1 VSDQFRILHDKKL
14 YDLHTSPGIVRIWK
28 SGALQWGENEK
39 ECIQN
44 FDQCISCKWQLG
56 RLKWWWEVD

>member
-44 FDQCISCKWQLG
+44 FDQCISCK
-56 RLKWWWEVD
+56 